1 MDEPEFETKY
11 TSIPQPVT
19 VVCALIGV
27 LVFLADLKDDGF
39 LVSFILDL

>member
-19 VVCALIGV
+19 IVCALIGA
-27 LVFLADLKDDGF
+27 LVFLADLKDGGF
-39 LVSFILDL
+39 LVSLILDL